1 MGGIGGRR
9 KRGRQMMRWLDGIT
23 DSMDVSLGELW
34 ELVMDREAWRAAIHG
49 VAKSRTRLSDWT
61 ELIWLLPWAFS
72 DLLVLLSSFCL
83 SSLPKGS
90 CWMLHTYKAQSCPS
104 FCRNPYQLTLLVLIH
119 LPPTKKSFDRTEEE
133 SWWAGLLELR
143 GFCRPI
149 FEWSKFKRG
158 SKSGGRHYLLNFF
171 YLLPSMQLGCIFQT
185 PLQLGSHVTDF

>member
-1 MGGIGGRR
+1 MYASV
-9 KRGRQMMRWLDGIT
+9 KHYKSPPFFHT
-23 DSMDVSLGELW
+23 T
-34 ELVMDREAWRAAIHG
+34 AANGFAVETILPFG
-49 VAKSRTRLSDWT
+49 VLSNVYGYYPGPSQIYLSCFLLSAFPHSQKACVECYTHTRLRAVPHSAGT
-61 ELIWLLPWAFS
+61 PTNWLCWCSSTYLP
-72 DLLVLLSSFCL
+72 
-83 SSLPKGS
+83 
-90 CWMLHTYKAQSCPS
+90 Q
-104 FCRNPYQLTLLVLIH
+104 
-119 LPPTKKSFDRTEEE
+119 KKSFDRTEEE